1 MLSRAP
7 MNSTLLRAPTR
18 RQNPKANACEHTL
31 LFPVSENSETGRG
44 RHLVSNT
51 FLIFFLQAW
60 LPPSWQ
66 VSSRIPGAFAQHVD
80 TGARFPANVPQVF
93 SAALLPGT
101 ENLLLAHRALWTGVH
116 DVLWKAAP
124 GCCRETMPCAQTASG
139 VMRQAE
145 GKIAFPGH
153 LSSQSQEK
161 KKSFPQ
167 NFTIKTLKDK

>member
-1 MLSRAP
+1 M
-7 MNSTLLRAPTR
+7 
-18 RQNPKANACEHTL
+18 
-31 LFPVSENSETGRG
+31 
-44 RHLVSNT
+44 SNT

-60 LPPSWQ
+60 LPLSWL
-66 VSSRIPGAFAQHVD
+66 VSSRIPGAEEGRPSGH

-93 SAALLPGT
+93 STALLPRT
-101 ENLLLAHRALWTGVH
+101 ENLLLAHRALRTGAH

-139 VMRQAE
+139 VMQQAE

-161 KKSFPQ
+161 EKVFPR
-167 NFTIKTLKDK
+167 ISL